1 MSEELNNLVRQCR
14 NENMSD
20 EKIINFFT
28 ETMMKNLREVDL
40 VKPNLSKNETL
51 NIWHKTYTDMVKK
64 AIEEVDEE
72 RESLEFRVGDF
83 KILLKL
89 PNAKELE
96 QKRERP
102 LKVFVIGYK
111 AIISSEN
118 RRIVFQRWGG
128 FYCKA
133 TGKYEDAVQFK
144 DTSRQVYYSEQEA
157 KEDLSKAQKSLSND
171 ALRHYGIAVIKK
183 AKYFSKDNFI
193 DF

>member
-83 KILLKL
+83 
-89 PNAKELE
+89 LE
-96 QKRERP
+96 ISKP
-102 LKVFVIGYK
+102 LI
-111 AIISSEN
+111 
-118 RRIVFQRWGG
+118 
-128 FYCKA
+128 
-133 TGKYEDAVQFK
+133 
-144 DTSRQVYYSEQEA
+144 
-157 KEDLSKAQKSLSND
+157 
-171 ALRHYGIAVIKK
+171 
-183 AKYFSKDNFI
+183 
-193 DF
+193 